1 MTGLI
6 AVDAGQTGIR
16 LRYTGAGVP
25 VQADAPGILT
35 DRPLMPQLASAITSF
50 CQHNRISPAEVG
62 VGASGLVT
70 PEADELLG
78 LVSGLGITKVA
89 VAHDATTSYLG
100 ALGDRPGVVIA
111 VGTGVVTLAVGAAK
125 VARVDGWGY
134 LLGDAGSGFW
144 IGRAGMEAAMRAFDG
159 RGERTTLLSRFTE
172 LFPDPKSAYVALQS
186 DERRVSRVAAFARQV
201 DQAANEGDG
210 VSGRILA
217 EAASE
222 LSESVLTGLR
232 RVGLTGVEAPLICAL
247 GNVFSS
253 ARISQH
259 FISYLRLNWP
269 SLELTAPSGTGLDGA
284 GLTVSVPQASPLAK
298 LIATA
303 QLP

>member
-100 ALGDRPGVVIA
+100 ALGDRPGVDRKS
-111 VGTGVVTLAVGAAK
+111 VV
-125 VARVDGWGY
+125 
-134 LLGDAGSGFW
+134 
-144 IGRAGMEAAMRAFDG
+144 
-159 RGERTTLLSRFTE
+159 
-172 LFPDPKSAYVALQS
+172 
-186 DERRVSRVAAFARQV
+186 
-201 DQAANEGDG
+201 
-210 VSGRILA
+210 
-217 EAASE
+217 
-222 LSESVLTGLR
+222 
-232 RVGLTGVEAPLICAL
+232 
-247 GNVFSS
+247 
-253 ARISQH
+253 
-259 FISYLRLNWP
+259 
-269 SLELTAPSGTGLDGA
+269 
-284 GLTVSVPQASPLAK
+284 
-298 LIATA
+298 
-303 QLP
+303 